1 MDNNKINKI
10 SKYILIG
17 FGVLVIGSFMRDI
30 FIYGPRLREKG
41 RYTIGYIYQHSRHK
55 GGATIYYKYK
65 VGGKLYYSKDTA
77 GGIKKNRLLEKRF
90 LVRYVYDDIDL
101 EEILLEYPVPD
112 SIKEAPPEGWKKK
125 PEWAVET
132 AISNSDWW

>member
-1 MDNNKINKI
+1 MDKNKINKI

-17 FGVLVIGSFMRDI
+17 FGLLVVGSFMRDI

-41 RYTIGYIYQHSRHK
+41 RYTIGYIYQHSRYK

-77 GGIKKNRLLEKRF
+77 GGIKKNKLLEKRF
-90 LVRYVYDDIDL
+90 LVRYVYNDIDL
-101 EEILLEYPVPD
+101 SEILLVYPVLD

-132 AISNSDWW
+132 VISNSDWW

>member
-1 MDNNKINKI
+1 MDKNKINKI

-17 FGVLVIGSFMRDI
+17 FGLLVVGSFMRDI

-65 VGGKLYYSKDTA
+65 VGG
-77 GGIKKNRLLEKRF
+77 
-90 LVRYVYDDIDL
+90 
-101 EEILLEYPVPD
+101 
-112 SIKEAPPEGWKKK
+112 
-125 PEWAVET
+125 
-132 AISNSDWW
+132 

>member
-1 MDNNKINKI
+1 MNIDINKI

-101 EEILLEYPVPD
+101 SEILLEYPVPD
-112 SIKEAPPEGWKKK
+112 SIKEAPLEGWKKK

>member
-17 FGVLVIGSFMRDI
+17 FGLLVVGA
-30 FIYGPRLREKG
+30 FINDLFINEPKLREKG
-41 RYTIGYIYQHSRHK
+41 KYTIGYIYKYSPHK
-55 GGATIYYKYK
+55 GGASIYYKFK
-65 VGGKLYYSKDTA
+65 TGNKFYYSNTA
-77 GGIKKNRLLEKRF
+77 L
-90 LVRYVYDDIDL
+90 
-101 EEILLEYPVPD
+101 
-112 SIKEAPPEGWKKK
+112 PEGWKKK

>member
-17 FGVLVIGSFMRDI
+17 LGLLVVGSFMRDI
-30 FIYGPRLREKG
+30 FIYEPRLREKG

-77 GGIKKNRLLEKRF
+77 GGIKKIDCLKRDF
-90 LVRYVYDDIDL
+90 LVRYVYDDINL

>member
-1 MDNNKINKI
+1 MDKNKINKI

-17 FGVLVIGSFMRDI
+17 FGLLVVGSFMRDI

-90 LVRYVYDDIDL
+90 LVRYVYDYIDL
-101 EEILLEYPVPD
+101 EEILLEYPAPD

-132 AISNSDWW
+132 TISNSDWW

>member
-1 MDNNKINKI
+1 MDKNKINKI

-17 FGVLVIGSFMRDI
+17 FGLLVVGSFMRDI

-41 RYTIGYIYQHSRHK
+41 RYTIGIVYDYSQYK
-55 GGATIYYKYK
+55 GGASIYYEYK
-65 VGGKLYYSKDTA
+65 VGNKLYYSNTA
-77 GGIKKNRLLEKRF
+77 VGGIKKNKLLEKRF
-90 LVRYVYDDIDL
+90 LVKYVEGEDL
-101 EEILLEYPVPD
+101 SKILLEYPVPD

-132 AISNSDWW
+132 VISNSDWW

>member
-17 FGVLVIGSFMRDI
+17 FGVLVAGSFMRDI

-55 GGATIYYKYK
+55 GGASIYYEYK
-65 VGGKLYYSKDTA
+65 VGNKLYYSNTAA
-77 GGIKKNRLLEKRF
+77 GGIKKDRLLEKRF

-112 SIKEAPPEGWKKK
+112 SIKEAPSEGWKKK

-132 AISNSDWW
+132 VISNSDWW

>member
-41 RYTIGYIYQHSRHK
+41 RYTIGIVYDYSQYK
-55 GGATIYYKYK
+55 GGASIYYEYK
-65 VGGKLYYSKDTA
+65 VGNKLYYSNTA
-77 GGIKKNRLLEKRF
+77 VGGIKKINCLKRDF
-90 LVRYVYDDIDL
+90 
-101 EEILLEYPVPD
+101 
-112 SIKEAPPEGWKKK
+112 
-125 PEWAVET
+125 
-132 AISNSDWW
+132 

>member
-1 MDNNKINKI
+1 MDKNKINKI

-17 FGVLVIGSFMRDI
+17 FGLLVVGSFMRDI

-41 RYTIGYIYQHSRHK
+41 RYTIGIVYDYSQYK
-55 GGATIYYKYK
+55 GGASIYYEYK
-65 VGGKLYYSKDTA
+65 VGNKLYYNNTA
-77 GGIKKNRLLEKRF
+77 VGGIKKNKLLEKRF

-101 EEILLEYPVPD
+101 SEILLVYPVPD

-132 AISNSDWW
+132 AISNSDW

>member
-17 FGVLVIGSFMRDI
+17 FGLLVVGSFMRDI

-41 RYTIGYIYQHSRHK
+41 RYTIGYTYKYSQYK
-55 GGATIYYKYK
+55 GGSRIYYKYK
-65 VGGKLYYSKDTA
+65 VRNKLYYSNA
-77 GGIKKNRLLEKRF
+77 AVGGIKKNRLLEKRF

-101 EEILLEYPVPD
+101 EEILLVYPVPD
-112 SIKEAPPEGWKKK
+112 SIKEAPPEGWEKL
-125 PEWAVET
+125 PEWA
-132 AISNSDWW
+132 SDKIRWFNTK

>member
-1 MDNNKINKI
+1 MNIDINKI

-101 EEILLEYPVPD
+101 SEILLVYPVPD
-112 SIKEAPPEGWKKK
+112 SIKEAPLEGWKKK

>member
-1 MDNNKINKI
+1 MDKNKINKI

-17 FGVLVIGSFMRDI
+17 FGLLIVGSFMRDI

-41 RYTIGYIYQHSRHK
+41 RYTIGYIYQHSPHK
-55 GGATIYYKYK
+55 GGATIHYKYK

-112 SIKEAPPEGWKKK
+112 SIKEAPPEGWKKM

-132 AISNSDWW
+132 VISNSDWW

>member
-1 MDNNKINKI
+1 MDKNKINKI

-17 FGVLVIGSFMRDI
+17 FGLLVVGSFMRDI

-41 RYTIGYIYQHSRHK
+41 RYTIGIVYDYSQYK
-55 GGATIYYKYK
+55 GGASIYYEYK
-65 VGGKLYYSKDTA
+65 VGNKLYYSNTA
-77 GGIKKNRLLEKRF
+77 VGGIKKNKLLEKRF

-101 EEILLEYPVPD
+101 SEILLVYPVPD
-112 SIKEAPPEGWKKK
+112 SIKEAPPEGWKKM

>member
-1 MDNNKINKI
+1 MDKNKINKI

-17 FGVLVIGSFMRDI
+17 FGLLVVGA
-30 FIYGPRLREKG
+30 FINDLFINEPKLREKG
-41 RYTIGYIYQHSRHK
+41 KYTIGYIYKYSPHK
-55 GGATIYYKYK
+55 GGASIYYKFK
-65 VGGKLYYSKDTA
+65 TGNKFYYSNTTSGKD
-77 GGIKKNRLLEKRF
+77 KKELLNKKF
-90 LVRYVYDDIDL
+90 LLRYVEGEEDISR
-101 EEILLEYPVPD
+101 ILLEYTVPD

>member
-1 MDNNKINKI
+1 MDKNKINKI
-10 SKYILIG
+10 GLCFLIG
-17 FGVLVIGSFMRDI
+17 LGLWGGGT
-30 FIYGPRLREKG
+30 FIKDFFINQPKLREKG
-41 RYTIGYIYQHSRHK
+41 KYTIRYIYQHSRHK

-65 VGGKLYYSKDTA
+65 VWGKLYYSKDTA